1 MALEALPN
9 VADEIQRRDACAGLR
24 NILSGCA
31 VLDQNVMQGGFE
43 RGTVVGISAETVDS
57 FGEVVRPARSS
68 CPSLVIS
75 CPAPLSLGF

>member
-1 MALEALPN
+1 MPLEALPN
-9 VADEIQRRDACAGLR
+9 MADEIQRRDICASLH

-57 FGEVVRPARSS
+57 FGEMVWPARSS
-68 CPSLVIS
+68 SLPFCS
-75 CPAPLSLGF
+75 SLPLDI